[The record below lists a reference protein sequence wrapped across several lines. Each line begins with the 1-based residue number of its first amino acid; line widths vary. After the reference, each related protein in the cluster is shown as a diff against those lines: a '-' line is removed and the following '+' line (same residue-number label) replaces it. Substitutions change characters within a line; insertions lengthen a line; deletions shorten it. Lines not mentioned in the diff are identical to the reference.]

1 MRGLLRSLYTAHIIY
16 YAPPQII
23 KSFILSPPV
32 SEQEDDGGVKQLQHG
47 GHGSSTPGQSHL
59 FSFRG
64 NVFERKGIFGT
75 DGPSSTLRCA
85 PQFHSLP
92 HKDNENAE
100 DFIEILFHISKYSI
114 QVSGQ
119 IFEIL
124 CKMYKTGNQWIQLI
138 SKEANMLC
146 KEKCIFPPRFLKIQ
160 SDIFEQCF

>member
-1 MRGLLRSLYTAHIIY
+1 MVAMAAPHQVSL
-16 YAPPQII
+16 
-23 KSFILSPPV
+23 S
-32 SEQEDDGGVKQLQHG
+32 
-47 GHGSSTPGQSHL
+47 L
-59 FSFRG
+59 FYFRG

-124 CKMYKTGNQWIQLI
+124 CKMYKTGN
-138 SKEANMLC
+138 
-146 KEKCIFPPRFLKIQ
+146 
-160 SDIFEQCF
+160 